1 MQIENKPIRLSSRGK
16 FVTVTVIVLLT
27 LLLLFTVQHV
37 LTPFIAAIITG
48 YLFNPLVGFFS
59 RRTNTSRALWIVVLY
74 VLAFAFLYGLTTFM
88 WPRIV
93 AQYYGL
99 VDQVPNI
106 IATIQ
111 QQFQQN
117 QQISFGSI
125 VIDLSPLEEQVVSF
139 ITDIGGQLPTAVP
152 SLVVSALES
161 VVYLLVYLIVTFYL
175 LLQAEQLMEWFYS
188 LIPIPYRVEI
198 RGLVH
203 DIDRVLS
210 AYIRGQFFLIV
221 IMSVLIYIPLS
232 ILGIRYALLIA
243 IISGVL
249 EIIPFIG
256 PWSAAAIAIS
266 VALIQGQAPFGLS
279 GVTLAGVIG
288 LIYLILRLMEDNFII
303 PTVVGHFVKLHP
315 AIVIFAILAG
325 AALAGA
331 FGLLVAIPVAAVIRI
346 LLSYLYSK
354 LIDSPAPTPVHLEPP
369 PPAPTP
375 QAPVQLSEQPT
386 PSNETVNAPMVG
398 QR

>member
-1 MQIENKPIRLSSRGK
+1 
-16 FVTVTVIVLLT
+16 
-27 LLLLFTVQHV
+27 LLLLFIVQHV
-37 LTPFIAAIITG
+37 LAPFIAAIITA

-59 RRTNTSRALWIVVLY
+59 RRTNTNRALWILVLY
-74 VLAFAFLYGLTTFM
+74 VLAFTFLYGVATFM

-93 AQYYGL
+93 IQYYGL
-99 VDQVPNI
+99 VDQIPNI

-117 QQISFGSI
+117 QQITFGTI
-125 VIDLSPLEEQVVSF
+125 VIDLSPIEEQVISF
-139 ITDIGGQLPTAVP
+139 ISDVGTQLPTAVP
-152 SLVVSALES
+152 SLVVSALET

-175 LLQAEQLMEWFYS
+175 LLQAEQLMEWFYH
-188 LIPIPYRVEI
+188 LVPAPYRGEI
-198 RGLVH
+198 RGLVR
-203 DIDRVLS
+203 DIDHVLS

-221 IMSVLIYIPLS
+221 IMSVLMYIPLS

-243 IISGVL
+243 ILSGVL

-256 PWSAAAIAIS
+256 PWSAAGIAVS
-266 VALIQGQAPFGLS
+266 MALIQGHAPFGLS
-279 GVTLAGVIG
+279 GVALAGIIG
-288 LIYLILRLMEDNFII
+288 LVYLVMRLMEDNFII

-346 LLSYLYSK
+346 LLSYLYTK

-369 PPAPTP
+369 PPTATAQLVTP
-375 QAPVQLSEQPT
+375 PSEQAAAA
-386 PSNETVNAPMVG
+386 NEPVNAPMVG